1 MPPANETT
9 FRFEGFTLDL
19 RRGCLSG
26 AQGEVDLRP
35 KSFEV
40 LRYLVENAGRLV
52 PKDELIKAVWPN
64 VIVSDESLTRCVS
77 DVRQALGDR
86 AQRIV
91 RTVPR
96 RGYLFAVSLSE
107 PEPPPAAMPP
117 DAPPHPTVGS
127 GLNGE
132 RSTQTLPAE
141 RPAER
146 RQLTVL
152 AGELTGLADLA
163 ARLDPEDFRIALAD
177 CHRHCAELMARHHG
191 HVASFSEEGI
201 LVWFGYPDALEH
213 DAQQIGRTSCR

>member
-1 MPPANETT
+1 MHEVGGKA
-9 FRFEGFTLDL
+9 FCFEGYTLDL
-19 RRGCLSG
+19 RRGCLRRENR
-26 AQGEVDLRP
+26 EVELRP
-35 KSFEV
+35 KSFEL

-52 PKDELIKAVWPN
+52 PKDELINAVWPD
-64 VIVSDESLTRCVS
+64 VTVGDESLTRCVS

-107 PEPPPAAMPP
+107 PEPPPTAMPP
-117 DAPPHPTVGS
+117 DASSHPPLSVGS

-132 RSTQTLPAE
+132 RSTQTLLAE

-152 AGELTGLADLA
+152 AGDLIGLADLA

-177 CHRHCAELMARHHG
+177 CRRQCAELMARHHG
-191 HVASFSEEGI
+191 HVASFSEEGV
-201 LVWFGYPDALEH
+201 LVWFGYPNALEH
-213 DAQQIGRTSCR
+213 DAD